1 MEDKL
6 IKIEQRKIVPIAAMI
21 SAGKSKLLNVI
32 LNIKFLESK
41 AGIGTK
47 FVNIIR
53 YNPEIKEPTFTH
65 LKIKNENGEYVFY
78 KDSLYDPKVGEEKI
92 IEESKNLNSLLSTK
106 SNVDY
111 EEIFYM
117 TEIKDA
123 KFIKDKDYLLTHD
136 LCDVPGLSEYQEQ
149 KKLFEEKVE
158 EKNVEFDDKME
169 IGIKQFG
176 IVYKPKE
183 KKNTSDLNEEIKKIE
198 SNLSSSNN
206 KDEDELYYNMNI
218 DKENTYLTEIF
229 KIIKNN
235 IDGAIIVLSIENFYF
250 VENFEI
256 IAKLHKVIQK
266 NINNFLIV
274 LNKLDLSSNPNADI
288 ERCKGLFIKYFPKC
302 KTFNLNLNTFIPLS
316 AIQVENELLMNENFS
331 NLIYYNFYNYM
342 AILKQEKLINKI
354 PYSKSFIEHLA
365 DIIKK
370 IEGINKKKIEDK
382 VNELNSKDNIAEI
395 NEQIKEIIRN
405 IKNNFKADEIN
416 LGITEKDIDGA
427 EDDFLEDLD
436 SKIKSQSDDIKSL
449 ESSYIIKMIYIL
461 QKEKELIPPMSEET
475 NKLLNY
481 FSTKRIPKIQTQKT
495 ILPVAENTTNNT
507 DVNNQI
513 INALTLFCNEFKNSK
528 NDNKQIQNLTFEV
541 QKLIEYL
548 KIYDVIFIPFLGAS
562 NAGKTTIINGLIG
575 KELLPC
581 DLNEC
586 TKRGIIIR
594 YTDSNETTIRKAN
607 FKEEYFFN
615 KPYYYF
621 EADNIIGKGER
632 QVTETLKGLNY
643 EFNEKEEDSFYY
655 IKTRIKLFDD
665 MGLDKSLKD
674 MIYLIDFPGFGTG
687 NVFERE
693 IYNKVMSICN
703 NFIFVV
709 RNSVIK
715 EKNAKRILDSI
726 FQQAK
731 EQKHKLSSQFI
742 KSCLFILN
750 NDINQSSTNDDIS
763 KAKDDIKDIIKGVEK
778 NDINLCFFNAKYYS
792 NYCYYYDYFFNWGH
806 YFQIEHENYLD
817 IRKRIF
823 TNPGT
828 IEFMINST
836 FSDYLLS
843 ILVKKVKQFDIK
855 IDKNQ
860 KINEN
865 IKNEVN
871 KAFEG
876 IVQYEKIDNPNY
888 KDKVMKILS
897 FCQDNIKE
905 LKTLKESN
913 INEFTKS
920 FSSQINYVNQC
931 IQEELRKNMENV
943 VAILDLFFGRD
954 FSERKKDLKE
964 IDEFSNKIGAI
975 KEAIIKLLNE
985 NKNKITSMGKGYKEK
1000 VLKSLYEKKSNLEK
1014 LLSSKNYEEILE
1026 EINKEMNNN
1035 IGELN
1040 IQIQEYLNNNDL
1052 ECSKLI
1058 KEAKDVIDKFM
1069 EGGQSLSIQD
1079 VGFKSYISKKIGNEK
1094 KDLGKEIYE
1103 EIKNSCES
1111 LGNILAKKGFKEW
1124 FYSLFSSMSYLKN
1137 IIDMV
1142 VDTYSKKIDY
1152 VLNIID
1158 TESSNYLDEAVRSI
1172 EHNVGSATLTFNDE
1186 QLKKWN
1192 ELCNSY
1198 EKTREIIMKI
1208 KIKTK

>member
-183 KKNTSDLNEEIKKIE
+183 KKNTSDLNEEIKKME

-206 KDEDELYYNMNI
+206 RDEDELYYNMNI

-1040 IQIQEYLNNNDL
+1040 IQIQEYLNTNDL

-1208 KIKTK
+1208 KIKN

>member
-316 AIQVENELLMNENFS
+316 AIQIENELLMNENFS

-1208 KIKTK
+1208 KIKN

>member
-47 FVNIIR
+47 FVNMIR

-78 KDSLYDPKVGEEKI
+78 KDPLYDPKVGEEKI
-92 IEESKNLNSLLSTK
+92 IEESKNINSLLSTK

-117 TEIKDA
+117 TEIKEA

-183 KKNTSDLNEEIKKIE
+183 KNNNSDLNEEVKKME

-342 AILKQEKLINKI
+342 AILKQEKLINKT

-461 QKEKELIPPMSEET
+461 QKEKELIPPISEET

-481 FSTKRIPKIQTQKT
+481 FTTKKIPTIQTQKT

-586 TKRGIIIR
+586 TKRGIIIK

-1000 VLKSLYEKKSNLEK
+1000 VLKSLHEKKSNLEK

-1208 KIKTK
+1208 KIKN

>member
-250 VENFEI
+250 AENFEI

-316 AIQVENELLMNENFS
+316 AIQIENELLMNENFS

-481 FSTKRIPKIQTQKT
+481 FSTKKIPKIQTQKT

-1208 KIKTK
+1208 KIKN

>member
-183 KKNTSDLNEEIKKIE
+183 KKNTSDLNEEIKKME

-206 KDEDELYYNMNI
+206 RDEDELYYNMNI

-1208 KIKTK
+1208 KIKN

>member
-316 AIQVENELLMNENFS
+316 AIQIENELLMNENFS

-1069 EGGQSLSIQD
+1069 EGGQILSIQD

-1208 KIKTK
+1208 KIKN

>member
-183 KKNTSDLNEEIKKIE
+183 KKNTSDLNEEIKKME

-206 KDEDELYYNMNI
+206 RDEDELYYNMNI

-316 AIQVENELLMNENFS
+316 AIQIENELLMNENFS

-481 FSTKRIPKIQTQKT
+481 FSTKKIPKIQTQKT

-1208 KIKTK
+1208 KIKN

>member
-183 KKNTSDLNEEIKKIE
+183 KKNTSDLNEEIKKME

-206 KDEDELYYNMNI
+206 RDEDELYYNMNI

-250 VENFEI
+250 AENFEI

-316 AIQVENELLMNENFS
+316 AIQIENELLMNENFS

-481 FSTKRIPKIQTQKT
+481 FSTKKIPKIQTQKT

-1069 EGGQSLSIQD
+1069 EGGQILSIQD

-1208 KIKTK
+1208 KIKN

>member
-316 AIQVENELLMNENFS
+316 AIQIENELLMNENFS

-481 FSTKRIPKIQTQKT
+481 FSTKKIPKIQTQKT

-703 NFIFVV
+703 NFIFVM

-1208 KIKTK
+1208 KIKN

>member
-316 AIQVENELLMNENFS
+316 AIQIENELLMNENFS

-481 FSTKRIPKIQTQKT
+481 FSTKKIPKIQTQKT

-1208 KIKTK
+1208 KIKN

>member
-1208 KIKTK
+1208 KIKN